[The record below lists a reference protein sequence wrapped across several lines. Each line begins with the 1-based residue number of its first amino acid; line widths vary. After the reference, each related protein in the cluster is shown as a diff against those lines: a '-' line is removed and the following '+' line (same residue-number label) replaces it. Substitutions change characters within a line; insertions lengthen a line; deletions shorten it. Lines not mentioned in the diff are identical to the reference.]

1 MSLPSVSV
9 IVLNFNGRQHL
20 EACFNS
26 VLEQHYDGAIEI
38 IMVDNGSA
46 DGSAELVR
54 EYFPQIQLIVNQQ
67 NVGFAPAVN
76 QAARQATGD
85 YLALLNNDARVETDW
100 IAQLVELAERRRDEG
115 VVCVGSRVL
124 GWDGQT
130 IDFVMGSVNFHGF
143 GAQPFFR
150 IPADRLHPGEEPLL
164 FANGGAMLVDRAV
177 FLEIGGLDD
186 DYFAYFEDV
195 DFGWRLWVC
204 GYQVALNPKAVAY
217 HRHHST
223 ASTMYAYQTR
233 LLFERNALMTIIK
246 NYSDEHIQQVL
257 PVALLLLIKRAVLEA
272 GDTIERK
279 DFDLRKRDGE
289 QLYPRV
295 EVPKAVI
302 SCLLAVDDLL
312 AMLPRLYAKRD
323 RIQAMRKR
331 DDREIMP
338 LFRTPLSA
346 NFGDYYPYNVIVE
359 QIVKHFD
366 IPGMFDGVKTTRVLI
381 LSSDPIRPELAG
393 TGIRAV
399 EMARV
404 LSQHCQ
410 VTLAAY
416 DQADYAID
424 GVQLLPFSYD
434 EPELIERLVAHA
446 DVVVLQG
453 FLVTSFPFLT
463 AINKIVVVDMY
474 DPFPLGNLEFFRVRS
489 PQDARAQHGI
499 DMLVLRYL
507 LGLGDFFLCASE
519 EQRSYWLGALTAA
532 GRLSPEAYADDRT
545 LRRLIDLAPFGLSS
559 EPPRHTRQRLK
570 GVHPGIAEDDIVLL
584 WGGGVWEWFDPL
596 SLLHAMEVVGRE
608 RQDIKL
614 FFLGRGHPNTRDVPE
629 MLMYERTV
637 ALADEL
643 GLRDRT
649 VFFNDA
655 WVPYAERQD
664 YLLEADIGVST
675 HYESIE
681 TLFAFRTRLLD
692 YLWAGLPMIVSSGDT
707 LSELVAEHGLG
718 YVVAP
723 GDVAGLAAAILYL
736 AGEPDRRTKRAAAI
750 AEVRARFTWERT
762 LEPLVNFCR
771 NPYHAADAL
780 VRRPHGT
787 PAHGDLIVTSPELV
801 KRMNHLDKVVEEKN
815 QHIAELKA
823 VIQRLESGRV
833 MRALNRVQRLRGRS

>member
-1 MSLPSVSV
+1 MALPSVSV
-9 IVLNFNGRQHL
+9 IILNFNGRQHL
-20 EACFNS
+20 DACFS
-26 VLEQHYDGAIEI
+26 SLLQQDYPGSIEL

-46 DGSAELVR
+46 DGSVEQMR
-54 EYFPQIQLIVNQQ
+54 EQFPQVRLIVNEQ
-67 NVGFAPAVN
+67 NMGFAPAVN
-76 QAARQATGD
+76 QAARQASGD
-85 YLALLNNDARVETDW
+85 YLALLNNDARAAPDW
-100 IAQLVELAERRRDEG
+100 LAQLVELAEHRRGEG
-115 VVCVGSRVL
+115 VACVASRVL
-124 GWDGQT
+124 GWDGET
-130 IDFVMGSVNFHGF
+130 IDFIMGSVNFHGF
-143 GAQPFFR
+143 GAQPYFR
-150 IPADRLHPGEEPLL
+150 VPADRLHPGEESLL
-164 FANGGAMLVDRAV
+164 FANGGAMLVDRKV

-195 DFGWRLWVC
+195 DLGWRLWVC
-204 GYQVALNPKAVAY
+204 GYQVVLNPKAVAY
-217 HRHHST
+217 HRHHAT
-223 ASTMYAYQTR
+223 ASTMYPYQTR
-233 LLFERNALMTIIK
+233 LLFERNALLTIIK
-246 NYSDEHIQQVL
+246 NYDHEHLQRVL

-272 GDTIERK
+272 GDTVDRA

-289 QLYPRV
+289 ELFPRI
-295 EVPKAVI
+295 EVPKSVI

-331 DDREIMP
+331 DDKAIMH

-346 NFGDYYPYNVIVE
+346 NFGDYYPYNVMVE

-366 IPGMFDGVKTTRVLI
+366 IPALFEGVKTTRVLM

-416 DQADYAID
+416 DQADYAIE
-424 GVQLLPFSYD
+424 GVELLAFSYD
-434 EPELIERLVAHA
+434 EPELIERLVASA
-446 DVVVLQG
+446 DVVILQG

-463 AINKIVVVDMY
+463 TISKIVVVDMY

-489 PQDARAQHGI
+489 PQDARSQHGI

-519 EQRSYWLGALTAA
+519 AQRSYWLGALTAT
-532 GRLSPEAYADDRT
+532 GRLSPAAYADDRT

-559 EPPRHTRQRLK
+559 EPPQHTRQRLK
-570 GVHPGIAEDDIVLL
+570 GVHPGIGQDDVLLL
-584 WGGGVWEWFDPL
+584 WGGGIWEWFDPL
-596 SLLHAMEVVGRE
+596 TLLRAIEIVGRE

-629 MLMYERTV
+629 MLMYDRTV
-637 ALADEL
+637 ALADEI

-723 GDVAGLAAAILYL
+723 GDVDGLAAAILKL
-736 AGEPDRRTKRAAAI
+736 VVEPDRRDSRAAAM
-750 AEVRARFTWERT
+750 AAVRARFTWERT

-771 NPYHAADAL
+771 APYHAADAL
-780 VRRPHGT
+780 LRRPHGT
-787 PAHGDLIVTSPELV
+787 PAHGDVMVTSPELV

-815 QHIAELKA
+815 QHITELKQ
-823 VIQRLESGRV
+823 VIQRLENGRV
-833 MRALNRVQRLRGRS
+833 MRALNRVQKLRGRS

>member
-1 MSLPSVSV
+1 MPLPSVSV
-9 IVLNFNGRQHL
+9 IILNFNGRQHL
-20 EACFNS
+20 ESCLTSLLQQEYAGS
-26 VLEQHYDGAIEI
+26 IEV

-46 DGSAELVR
+46 DGSIELMR
-54 EYFPQIQLIVNQQ
+54 ERFPQVRLIANQQ
-67 NVGFAPAVN
+67 NIGFAPAVN
-76 QAARQATGD
+76 QAARQATGA
-85 YLALLNNDARVETDW
+85 YLALLNNDARAAPDW
-100 IAQLVELAERRRDEG
+100 VCQLVELAERRRAEG
-115 VVCVGSRVL
+115 VACVASRVL
-124 GWDGQT
+124 GWDGET

-150 IPADRLHPGEEPLL
+150 LPADRLHPGEEPLL

-177 FLEIGGLDD
+177 FMEVGGLDD

-204 GYQVALNPKAVAY
+204 GYQVVLNPRAVVY

-233 LLFERNALMTIIK
+233 LLFERNALLTIIK
-246 NYSDEHIQQVL
+246 NYSDEHLQRVL
-257 PVALLLLIKRAVLEA
+257 PIALLLLVKRAVLEA
-272 GDTIERK
+272 GADLDRK

-289 QLYPRV
+289 ELYPRM
-295 EVPKAVI
+295 EVPKSVM
-302 SCLLAVDDLL
+302 SCLLAVDDML

-323 RIQAMRKR
+323 HIQAMRRR
-331 DDREIMP
+331 DDREILP

-366 IPGMFDGVKTTRVLI
+366 IPAMFEGVKTTRVLI
-381 LSSDPIRPELAG
+381 LSSDPVRPELAG

-404 LSQHCQ
+404 LSRHCQ

-416 DQADYAID
+416 DQADYPID
-424 GVQLLPFSYD
+424 GVQMLPFSYD

-446 DVVVLQG
+446 DVVILQG

-499 DMLVLRYL
+499 DMMVLRYL

-519 EQRSYWLGALTAA
+519 EQRAYWLGALTGA

-559 EPPRHTRQRLK
+559 EPPRHTQQRLK
-570 GVHPGIAEDDIVLL
+570 GVHPGIGQDDIVLL
-584 WGGGVWEWFDPL
+584 WGGGIWEWFDPL
-596 SLLHAMEVVGRE
+596 TLLRAMEAVGQE
-608 RQDIKL
+608 RQDVRL

-637 ALADEL
+637 ALAEEL
-643 GLRDRT
+643 GIRGKT
-649 VFFNDA
+649 VFFNDS

-675 HYESIE
+675 HYESVE

-718 YVVAP
+718 ATVAP
-723 GDVAGLAAAILYL
+723 GDVEGLAAAILKL
-736 AGEPDRRTKRAAAI
+736 AAEPDRRERRAAAM
-750 AEVRARFTWERT
+750 AGVRERFTWERT

-771 NPYHAADAL
+771 APYHAADAL
-780 VRRPHGT
+780 VRRPHGA
-787 PAHGDLIVTSPELV
+787 PAQGDIIVTSPELV
-801 KRMNHLDKVVEEKN
+801 KRMNYLDKVVEEKN
-815 QHIAELKA
+815 AHIAELKE
-823 VIQRLESGRV
+823 VIRRLESGRV

>member
-1 MSLPSVSV
+1 MALPSVSV

-20 EACFNS
+20 EACFRS
-26 VLEQHYDGAIEI
+26 LIEQEYAGAIEI
-38 IMVDNGSA
+38 IMVDNGSS
-46 DGSAELVR
+46 DGSVELVR
-54 EYFPQIQLIVNQQ
+54 EQFPQLRLIVNEQ
-67 NVGFAPAVN
+67 NTGFSPAVN
-76 QAARQATGD
+76 QAARQAEGD
-85 YLALLNNDARVETDW
+85 YLALLNNDARAASDW
-100 IAQLVELAERRRDEG
+100 LAQLVELAERRRGEG
-115 VVCVGSRVL
+115 VACVASRVL
-124 GWDGQT
+124 GWDGEQ
-130 IDFVMGSVNFHGF
+130 IDFVVGSMNFHGF

-150 IPADRLHPGEEPLL
+150 MPAAALDAGEEPLL
-164 FANGGAMLVDRAV
+164 FANGGAMLVDRKV

-195 DFGWRLWVC
+195 DRGWRLWVC
-204 GYQVALNPKAVAY
+204 GYQVVLNPKAVAY

-223 ASTMYAYQTR
+223 ASTMYPYQTR
-233 LLFERNALMTIIK
+233 LLFERNALLTIIK
-246 NYSDEHIQQVL
+246 NYDHEHLQRVL

-272 GDTIERK
+272 GDTIERE

-289 QLYPRV
+289 ELFPRV
-295 EVPKAVI
+295 EVPKSVI

-331 DDREIMP
+331 PDSEIMH

-346 NFGDYYPYNVIVE
+346 NFGDYYPYNVMVE

-366 IPGMFDGVKTTRVLI
+366 IPAMFAGVKTTRVLM

-416 DQADYAID
+416 DQADYAIE
-424 GVQLLPFSYD
+424 GVQLLAFSYD
-434 EPELIERLVAHA
+434 EPELIERLVASA
-446 DVVVLQG
+446 DVVILQG

-463 AINKIVVVDMY
+463 TISKIVIVDMY

-489 PQDARAQHGI
+489 PQDARSQHGI

-519 EQRSYWLGALTAA
+519 AQRSYWLGALTAT
-532 GRLSPEAYADDRT
+532 GRLSPAAYADDRT

-559 EPPRHTRQRLK
+559 APPQHTQQRLK
-570 GVHPGIAEDDIVLL
+570 GVHPGIGESDTLLL
-584 WGGGVWEWFDPL
+584 WGGGIWEWFDPL
-596 SLLHAMEVVGRE
+596 TLLRAMEIVGRE

-629 MLMYERTV
+629 MLMYDRTV
-637 ALADEL
+637 ALAEEL

-707 LSELVAEHGLG
+707 LSELVSEHGLG

-723 GDVAGLAAAILYL
+723 GDLAGLAAAILKL
-736 AGEPDRRTKRAAAI
+736 AAEPDRRDSRAAA
-750 AEVRARFTWERT
+750 
-762 LEPLVNFCR
+762 
-771 NPYHAADAL
+771 
-780 VRRPHGT
+780 
-787 PAHGDLIVTSPELV
+787 
-801 KRMNHLDKVVEEKN
+801 
-815 QHIAELKA
+815 
-823 VIQRLESGRV
+823 
-833 MRALNRVQRLRGRS
+833 